1 MLRVGAGALTM
12 LARGILTAW
21 EAGLLAACFPST
33 TSGRSQETR
42 QTGQTR
48 ACTQSDCPQAVPA
61 LPPPN
66 PQNLMEEAPL
76 RALSPS
82 PLKASPPARASRR
95 SIGRALDPYS
105 RVNCSGCRGS
115 FFPEL

>member
-12 LARGILTAW
+12 LARGILTAC

-33 TSGRSQETR
+33 ASGRSQETR
-42 QTGQTR
+42 QR
-48 ACTQSDCPQAVPA
+48 ARGAPA
-61 LPPPN
+61 HSPIALRLSPRSPPP

-76 RALSPS
+76 RALPPS
-82 PLKASPPARASRR
+82 PLKASPPVRASRR
-95 SIGRALDPYS
+95 SIGKALDPYS
-105 RVNCSGCRGS
+105 RVNCSGCRES